1 MAKQFNF
8 EETEIK
14 TKNNHKYK
22 LVQLPEHVHTILKD
36 YCNEKGFIMS
46 SFVSAL
52 IKQAIKG
59 KNK

>member
-1 MAKQFNF
+1 MANQFNL
-8 EETEIK
+8 ENEVK
-14 TKNNHKYK
+14 TRNTNKYK
-22 LVQLPEHVHTILKD
+22 LVQLPEHVHTILKA

-52 IKQAIKG
+52 IKQAVKA